1 MKTARSG
8 NRSSHDTRRQSRS
21 QRRVGKGVV
30 GHNGRKGKREKEEL
44 KRLDQGQKMKGGG
57 LFTDRAPTLSRV
69 INEVT
74 DGISR
79 IH

>member
-1 MKTARSG
+1 M
-8 NRSSHDTRRQSRS
+8 
-21 QRRVGKGVV
+21 